1 MLRARVTK
9 WFIALVTQAFI
20 FGGLAQAECSGPPS
34 TRSHLVDR
42 GHEVYD
48 TETDLTWAKCSV
60 GMKWVGGKCIGVA
73 TLGSWAQANEAK
85 WPDGWRVPSLEE
97 LQTIVATNCKNL
109 AIDESMFPKTTLWYW
124 TTRKETASRCWFV
137 SFYDG
142 EPYNGYRDRSCD
154 LIGAVR
160 LVRGGQ

>member
-1 MLRARVTK
+1 MLSARVTK

-20 FGGLAQAECSGPPS
+20 FGGLAQAKCSGPPS
-34 TRSHLVDR
+34 LVDR

-60 GMKWVGGKCIGVA
+60 GMKWTGGKCIGVV

-85 WPDGWRVPSLEE
+85 WPEGWRVPSPEE
-97 LQTIVATNCKNL
+97 LKTILATKCEGL
-109 AIDESMFPKTTLWYW
+109 AIDESLFPKTYRWYW
-124 TTRKETASRCWFV
+124 TNRGNASSCSVFDF
-137 SFYDG
+137 FYLQSDSSVDCAF
-142 EPYNGYRDRSCD
+142 P
-154 LIGAVR
+154 GAVR

>member
-1 MLRARVTK
+1 MLRMRATK

-85 WPDGWRVPSLEE
+85 WPDGWRVPSVEE
-97 LQTIVATNCKNL
+97 LQTIVATNCKEL
-109 AIDESMFPKTTLWYW
+109 AIDESMFPKTARWYW
-124 TTRKETASRCWFV
+124 TTRKTASSCWSVYFGN
-137 SFYDG
+137 G
-142 EPYNGYRDRSCD
+142 EPYHHGSYGDCD
-154 LIGAVR
+154 GTGAVR

>member
-1 MLRARVTK
+1 MLRMRATK
-9 WFIALVTQAFI
+9 SFIALVTQAFI

-73 TLGSWAQANEAK
+73 TMGSWAQANEAK
-85 WPDGWRVPSLEE
+85 WPEGWRVPSVEE
-97 LQTIVATNCKNL
+97 LQTIVATNCKEL
-109 AIDESMFPKTTLWYW
+109 AIDESMFPKTARWYW
-124 TTRKETASRCWFV
+124 TTRKTASGCWGVTFGN
-137 SFYDG
+137 G
-142 EPYNGYRDRSCD
+142 ETSNYGSCGST
-154 LIGAVR
+154 GAVR

>member
-20 FGGLAQAECSGPPS
+20 FGGLAQAECKGPPS

-73 TLGSWAQANEAK
+73 TMGTWTQANETK
-85 WPDGWRVPSLEE
+85 WPDGWRMPSVEE
-97 LQTIVATNCKNL
+97 LQTIVATNCKAP
-109 AIDESMFPKTTLWYW
+109 AIDESMFPKTVPDKYW
-124 TTRKETASRCWFV
+124 TTRQTDRDCWYVGFWGGGAEGHV
-137 SFYDG
+137 IYCS
-142 EPYNGYRDRSCD
+142 GYP
-154 LIGAVR
+154 GAVR